1 MKIFNKKID
10 LRDYLKTKCGIDTFD
25 RLRTKRGIVNRL
37 RFIQFTICALVVDI
51 FKRNHRFDD

>member
-1 MKIFNKKID
+1 MKILKKKID
-10 LRDYLKTKCGIDTFD
+10 LRVYLKTECGINTFD

-51 FKRNHRFDD
+51 FKRNRHVDD